1 MFHLLS
7 IVVRK
12 HVLLVYKIPNQLS
25 MVITFTIS
33 VLLIKNLLY
42 STMRILDA
50 VFCIRSSS
58 TSAETSLQL
67 SVSISVIIFISVT
80 EAVIFKL
87 VWKIAIYCKKK
98 YDKEPRTETF
108 RIPSASATKDNE
120 DRLYG
125 GSEVY
130 PAQSMTLKI
139 RSSVKLTGRTAV
151 QLYSYSAKKS
161 TGIHH
166 QYFLRLPRVMFR
178 IHLVNFTLHP
188 NAQRRQRLLQGQQRI
203 LLGSNS
209 RRAETFPEATKAAR
223 RTVDCRGTT
232 KTSPETTNTP
242 PATRNASSSAAQCS
256 RSTKTSP

>member
-1 MFHLLS
+1 
-7 IVVRK
+7 
-12 HVLLVYKIPNQLS
+12 
-25 MVITFTIS
+25 
-33 VLLIKNLLY
+33 
-42 STMRILDA
+42 
-50 VFCIRSSS
+50 
-58 TSAETSLQL
+58 
-67 SVSISVIIFISVT
+67 
-80 EAVIFKL
+80 
-87 VWKIAIYCKKK
+87 
-98 YDKEPRTETF
+98 
-108 RIPSASATKDNE
+108 
-120 DRLYG
+120 
-125 GSEVY
+125 
-130 PAQSMTLKI
+130 MTLKI

-209 RRAETFPEATKAAR
+209 RRAETFPEATKAPR